1 MPTLLQIDSSP
12 LPSSVSRE
20 LTREYAQAWTAAHPD
35 GRVLYRDL
43 AHGAPPPA
51 IDAEWIG
58 AAYTPEGQLTE
69 AQAAKLAISNELIAE
84 LEAADEYVIGVAMHN
99 FSVPGVLKLWVDQ
112 VVRRGRTFSY
122 TESGPKGLLQGKK
135 ATVVVASGGVYAPGS
150 PAASM
155 NFAEPYLRTILS
167 FFGVTDVKFVAAGG
181 TAKLMSPTADRPA
194 FLKPAIDQVRA
205 AAA

>member
-1 MPTLLQIDSSP
+1 
-12 LPSSVSRE
+12 VSRE
-20 LTREYAQAWTAAHPD
+20 LTREYAQAWLGSHPD
-35 GRVLYRDL
+35 GKLVYRDL
-43 AHGAPPPA
+43 AAGNNAPPP
-51 IDAEWIG
+51 IDAEWIA
-58 AAYTPEGQLTE
+58 AAYTPESQWTP
-69 AQAAKLAISNELIAE
+69 AQTAKLALSNELIAE

-122 TESGPKGLLQGKK
+122 TETGPQGLLQGKK

-155 NFAEPYLRTILS
+155 NHAEPYLRTILS
-167 FFGVTDVKFVAAGG
+167 FIGVADVKFVAAGG

-194 FLKPAIDQVRA
+194 FLRPAIEQVRA